1 MSPILAS
8 SIPPLPLCALQSQVG
23 TPYFMSPE
31 IYLKQPY
38 STTSDI
44 WSLGCVL
51 YDLAAQRPP
60 FHADRYVSMH
70 CTHCSYSYN

>member
-1 MSPILAS
+1 MPCWWLW
-8 SIPPLPLCALQSQVG
+8 LVWWLQSQVG

-31 IYLKQPY
+31 IYMKQPY

-60 FHADRYVSMH
+60 FHADR
-70 CTHCSYSYN
+70 